1 MRLESLLFR
10 GDITV
15 KRVRREGDELVLDT
29 DPSDS
34 VPGSLYTT
42 PKDIV
47 GLIRL
52 SITPSVIG
60 YIALLP
66 LHYFRWKRRQRH
78 GSEIFP

>member
-1 MRLESLLFR
+1 MRLESLIFR

-15 KRVRREGDELVLDT
+15 KRVHREGDELVLDT

-34 VPGSLYTT
+34 VPGSLYAT

-47 GLIRL
+47 SLIRL

-60 YIALLP
+60 YILLLP
-66 LHYFRWKRRQRH
+66 LYYFRWKRRQRH
-78 GSEIFP
+78 GGEMVP